1 MKRGAVMLKLNGLQP
16 PEGFRHSRKRVGRG
30 IGSGL
35 GKTSTK
41 GHKGQK
47 ARAGGGVRLGFEGGQ
62 IPLQRRIPKIGFRS
76 LADKA
81 RTAVLDVQI
90 LSRFDNDVFVTL
102 DLLKSIGV
110 VGKQVKSVK
119 LIGNAALFNR
129 LTLDK
134 GIALSRG
141 ARESLLQQGGAARSE

>member
-1 MKRGAVMLKLNGLQP
+1 
-16 PEGFRHSRKRVGRG
+16 
-30 IGSGL
+30 
-35 GKTSTK
+35 
-41 GHKGQK
+41 
-47 ARAGGGVRLGFEGGQ
+47 
-62 IPLQRRIPKIGFRS
+62 